1 MTIEIPIIETKFV
14 PPVVKHSYIRRPSLI
29 KKMRTVTDHKLV
41 IVHSGAGYGKSTA
54 ISQFLQDVKPN
65 HCWYSITQTDDGLVP
80 FVTNIVYSIQK
91 QIPHFGEELRETIL
105 SMGQYMKD
113 DDIFRLSALFINECM
128 KIPQA
133 FTIIVDDYHLV
144 DHSFFIN
151 QWMEKVIEHLPN
163 HIHFILSTRTKPSW
177 ATFIQLK
184 ISRQLLEITEG
195 DLCLTKEEVELL
207 LTDFHETVISESQ
220 LDAICELTEGWVIAV
235 SMIHSQ
241 LQENPDI
248 LMVEKQHSSLD
259 ELFHYLAHEVFSKQ
273 TPIVQQFLKQI
284 SILDEINGRTCE
296 AIFEL
301 PGSGQMLNQLSEKN
315 ALLQEMKGSDHYR
328 LHALFQTFLERK
340 LKEESIGLYKELQ
353 LKCARFFE
361 QHGKWEKAIHHYMKM
376 ENIEAVSAIL
386 VREADAMMKGGQLE
400 TLGDYLVEI
409 PDSLKDQYY
418 PLWFYQGEF
427 FRYRSFYEK
436 AENAYTNGS
445 KLAEKRNDPLMLS
458 KAYEGIGRIYLDT
471 IQPGKAQRYLLK
483 AIECLEGE
491 DTEYIQEKNHLYV
504 LIAENLVNSGKAIQ
518 AKIWYDKGKKSGF
531 MRDEGNLEARMLLR
545 TGKLQ
550 EAKQVLLYKEGE
562 DKLPQSHREKE
573 LLLSLIQSFMGNG
586 DEAKTLAQQ
595 GISQGIK
602 GKSPFVEA
610 CGWIRMGHAVQLI
623 SDYDA
628 DLAKSCYETSLELMS
643 QINVSRGKAEPYMG
657 LSILYARLGEFQRA
671 KELADEALHETEK
684 VEDMWL
690 YSLILLSVGIT
701 NVYNEAFEEAGKC
714 FERAGSHFEACG
726 DRYGKMVT
734 DLWKSA
740 IAFKTGDHDRFVENM
755 TSCLNEVQMGEYE
768 FIFFKPTTFGPKDL
782 QSLIPLLVKAYQ
794 ESIHAPYCHQLLTKS
809 GYESITSHPGYT
821 IKVQTLGRFEIRLG
835 DHKVMEK
842 KWQREKAK
850 ELFQYFLIQRN
861 QLKRKEEIIEELW
874 PEGTGS
880 DRDFKVALNAL
891 NNVLEPNRQARGKAF
906 FIGRHQEG
914 YGLNPMANIEYD
926 ADQFTSWVTEGLKE
940 NDVEKSIQYL
950 ERGLHYYKGTF
961 LPDRKGTWWTGKE
974 RERLHLQYLRG
985 LEKRAQL
992 AVRKEQVDEAIDYCL
1007 TIIEH
1012 DPLWE
1017 EAYRILMYSYY
1028 QKNNRPQAVKW
1039 FQRCKD
1045 ILETELGVDPMAAT
1059 RQMYEMVIGAKN
1071 RGKAL

>member
-1 MTIEIPIIETKFV
+1 MTTDIPIIETKFV
-14 PPVVKHSYIRRPSLI
+14 PPVVKDSYIRRPSLL
-29 KKMRTVTDHKLV
+29 KKMRTVTDYKLV

-65 HCWYSITQTDDGLVP
+65 YCWYSITQTDDGLVP

-91 QIPHFGEELRETIL
+91 QIPHFGKEFRDTIL

-113 DDIFRLSALFINECM
+113 DDIYRLSALFINECV
-128 KIPQA
+128 KIPHS

-144 DHSFFIN
+144 DHSFLIN
-151 QWMEKVIEHLPN
+151 QWMEKVIEHLPD
-163 HIHFILSTRTKPSW
+163 HIHVFLSTRTKPSW
-177 ATFIQLK
+177 TSFIQLK
-184 ISRQLLEITEG
+184 ISRQLLEITES
-195 DLCLTKEEVELL
+195 DLCLTKEEMEVL
-207 LTDFHETVISESQ
+207 LTDFHETVIPESQ

-248 LMVEKQHSSLD
+248 LMVEKQHSSLE

-284 SILDEINGRTCE
+284 SILDEINGSTCE

-301 PGSGQMLNQLSEKN
+301 PGSGEMLKQLSEKN
-315 ALLQEMKGSDHYR
+315 ALLQEMKGSHHYR

-340 LKEESIGLYKELQ
+340 LKEESGGLFKELQ
-353 LKCARFFE
+353 LKCAQFFE
-361 QHGKWEKAIHHYMKM
+361 RQGKWEKAIFHYMKM
-376 ENIEAVSAIL
+376 GNIEAVSAIL
-386 VREADAMMKGGQLE
+386 VREAEGMMKGGQLE
-400 TLGDYLVEI
+400 TLGDYLSEI
-409 PDSLKDQYY
+409 PDPLKDEYY
-418 PLWFYQGEF
+418 SLWFYQGEF

-436 AENAYTNGS
+436 AEKAYTSGIR
-445 KLAEKRNDPLMLS
+445 LAHNDPVMLS

-471 IQPGKAQRYLLK
+471 IQPGKAQRFLLK
-483 AIECLEGE
+483 AIECLEDE
-491 DTEYIQEKNHLYV
+491 EYEYLEEKNRLYV

-518 AKIWYDKGKKSGF
+518 AKLWYDKGRMNGF
-531 MRDEGNLEARMLLR
+531 MKEEGNLEARMLLR

-562 DKLPQSHREKE
+562 DQLPQSHREKE

-586 DEAKTLAQQ
+586 SEAKTLAQQ

-623 SDYDA
+623 SDYDTA
-628 DLAKSCYETSLELMS
+628 LAKNCYETSLDLMN

-657 LSILYARLGEFQRA
+657 LSILYARIGEFRRA
-671 KELADEALHETEK
+671 KELAEEAMRETEK

-690 YSLILLSVGIT
+690 HSLILLSVGIT
-701 NVYNEAFEEAGKC
+701 DFYREEFEEARIS
-714 FERAGSHFEACG
+714 FERAGRQFSACG
-726 DRYGKMVT
+726 DRYGKMMT

-740 IAFKTGDHDRFVENM
+740 IANKTEDGRLFVESM

-782 QSLIPLLVKAYQ
+782 QSLIPLVIKAHQ
-794 ESIHAPYCHQLLTKS
+794 EGIHAPYCHQLLVRL
-809 GYESITSHPGYT
+809 GYDSIPSHPGYT

-835 DHKVMEK
+835 DHKVIEK
-842 KWQREKAK
+842 QWQREKAK
-850 ELFQYFLIQRN
+850 ELFQYLLIQGN

-914 YGLNPMANIEYD
+914 YGLNPSANIEYD
-926 ADQFTSWVTEGLKE
+926 ASQFTSWITEGLKE

-950 ERGLHYYKGTF
+950 ERGFHYYKGTF
-961 LPDRKGTWWTGKE
+961 LPDRKGTWWTEKE
-974 RERLHLQYLRG
+974 RERLELLYLRG

-992 AVRKEQVDEAIDYCL
+992 AVRSEQVDEAIDYCL
-1007 TIIEH
+1007 KIIEH

-1017 EAYRILMYSYY
+1017 EAYRIIMYGYY

-1039 FQRCKD
+1039 YQRCKS
-1045 ILETELGVDPMAAT
+1045 ILESELGVEPMTAT
-1059 RQMYEMVIGAKN
+1059 RQMYEMVIGAEDG
-1071 RGKAL
+1071 R